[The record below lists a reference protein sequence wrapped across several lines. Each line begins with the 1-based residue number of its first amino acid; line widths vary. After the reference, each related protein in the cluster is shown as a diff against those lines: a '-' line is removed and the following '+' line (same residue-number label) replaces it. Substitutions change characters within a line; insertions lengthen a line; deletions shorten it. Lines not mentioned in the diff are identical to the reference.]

1 MASRIRITVP
11 QDVVQRIS
19 STASKLSRIE
29 ARKYLIDIYVYFFL
43 FPKLIILSIEFAQC
57 HILCSYFCIKL
68 AQRANKAI
76 LVTRLTQ
83 YHRLTSSHTL
93 AQLCYTSICNYLLRL
108 DVLSLS
114 LSLSFLSGER
124 LWTTRR
130 RKNRELVASEIR
142 RRVSKTIQKKCRL
155 KENCLIYESFC
166 KVCNVTFH
174 TYL

>member
-108 DVLSLS
+108 MFSLS
-114 LSLSFLSGER
+114 LFSLASVCERRDVVKIENLLRPRLGEEFQ
-124 LWTTRR
+124 RR
-130 RKNRELVASEIR
+130 
-142 RRVSKTIQKKCRL
+142 SKKSAGWKK
-155 KENCLIYESFC
+155 I
-166 KVCNVTFH
+166 V
-174 TYL
+174 